1 MKVAEWNCDCE
12 IQAIY
17 MINYGCKLNACRYLL
32 LIVCY
37 DVEYVFHTVKY
48 TSYANHFFLLL
59 FVFGRGQKSIEQI
72 FEYTKAAATIING
85 TKCGTKIIPFNWRHC
100 YRLYQPSLIHLNMN
114 LTEWWVSWL
123 NLNCAFWFCKHRLSK
138 WLVILFISYLD
149 FLTINDRGETR
160 CEHEIVQTIFSFIHL
175 PQWNEL
181 THSFAHWVSLSE
193 HFS

>member
-72 FEYTKAAATIING
+72 FEYTKAAATAING
-85 TKCGTKIIPFNWRHC
+85 TKCGTKIIPLFW
-100 YRLYQPSLIHLNMN
+100 
-114 LTEWWVSWL
+114 LTEFDSL
-123 NLNCAFWFCKHRLSK
+123 
-138 WLVILFISYLD
+138 
-149 FLTINDRGETR
+149 
-160 CEHEIVQTIFSFIHL
+160 EHELDRMMIFLAQF
-175 PQWNEL
+175 EL
-181 THSFAHWVSLSE
+181 CVLIL
-193 HFS
+193 